1 MAEPGLLD
9 GERAIYLVL
18 MDGEPVAFRQGATP
32 PGQHNRESCKAHAAR
47 LVESHDQLLQSTLDA
62 GSYNKLCS
70 FHHIVDG
77 FAVHTTPS
85 QAMRLELAPGVLRI
99 EKDRGAELMTTYTP
113 HLLGLP
119 QGIWSREGGEK
130 HAGEGIT
137 IGVIDTGIDPTHPS
151 FAYDPSN
158 PYEVHRGTQF
168 SDGACQLG
176 TQFPVGS
183 CNGKIVSAR
192 YFSAGATAALRLNA
206 SKDLSPFDQVGHG
219 SHVASIAAGNW
230 GVPVVA
236 NGFMYGSASG
246 MAPRARLAIYKA
258 IYPEGGTIADLVSA
272 IDQAAQDRVDVIVL
286 SVGPNEPP
294 EVTPTFMSVFA
305 ISLLFA
311 RRAGLFVVQAAG
323 NKGPGE
329 ATVVSFSPW
338 TMGVAAST
346 TGRSYTPTLIMGDGR
361 QLHGVGLSAPTPGDG
376 HIPFKLVSARDAAS
390 ANRSHPASTLRYM
403 EDCQHPEAL
412 QPAVVLGSI
421 VICSFSESFLNGTS
435 TVAAILDCAKALR
448 FIGFILVA
456 NPQYGDFIAE
466 PLPFPIPGIMIPR
479 VADAQILWEYYEK
492 HTYRDS
498 RGAVISYSGSAAIGE
513 GRVAA
518 FTDPAPIVAR
528 FSSRGPDIIDNKMNP
543 ADVLKPDILAPG
555 QQIWAAW
562 SPTSAL
568 DPILSGN
575 HFALLSGTSMA
586 TPHIAGVAALVKQT
600 HPSWTPSMIASAMST
615 TAKKHDDRG
624 QPIMAQGPELY
635 SLYPSTPFDHG
646 AGFIN
651 PSAALDPGL
660 VFSSGFEDYISFLC
674 SLPNIDPTAVRSAT
688 GTPCNKPFESP
699 SDLNLPSITISAL
712 RGFQLVRRSVKN
724 VANRTET
731 YSCSIQPPEGIKVS
745 VQPSWFH
752 MIPEGT
758 QHLEIKFNITHASD
772 SFRFGEIVLTGALD
786 HIVRLPLAVLPV
798 SLQ

>member
-1 MAEPGLLD
+1 
-9 GERAIYLVL
+9 
-18 MDGEPVAFRQGATP
+18 
-32 PGQHNRESCKAHAAR
+32 
-47 LVESHDQLLQSTLDA
+47 
-62 GSYNKLCS
+62 
-70 FHHIVDG
+70 
-77 FAVHTTPS
+77 
-85 QAMRLELAPGVLRI
+85 
-99 EKDRGAELMTTYTP
+99 MTTYTP

-119 QGIWSREGGEK
+119 EGIWTREGGEK

-151 FAYDPSN
+151 FAYNPSN
-158 PYEVHRGTQF
+158 PYEASRSTQF
-168 SDGACQLG
+168 SEGACQLG
-176 TQFPVGS
+176 PQFPVGS
-183 CNGKIVSAR
+183 CNGKIASAR
-192 YFSAGATAALRLNA
+192 YFSAGAAAALPLNA

-230 GVPVVA
+230 GVPVVVS
-236 NGFMYGSASG
+236 GFMYG
-246 MAPRARLAIYKA
+246 LAIYKA
-258 IYPEGGTIADLVSA
+258 IYPEGGTVADLVSA
-272 IDQAAQDRVDVIVL
+272 IDQAAQDSVDVIVL

-294 EVTPTFMSVFA
+294 EVTPTFMSVFD

-311 RRAGLFVVQAAG
+311 RRAGQFVVQAAG
-323 NKGPGE
+323 NK
-329 ATVVSFSPW
+329 
-338 TMGVAAST
+338 
-346 TGRSYTPTLIMGDGR
+346 
-361 QLHGVGLSAPTPGDG
+361 APTPGDG
-376 HIPFKLVSARDAAS
+376 LLQFKLVSARDAAIV
-390 ANRSHPASTLRYM
+390 NGSHPLATTLRYV

-412 QPAVVLGSI
+412 QPEVVLGSM
-421 VICSFSESFLNGTS
+421 VICSFSKSFLNGTS
-435 TVAAILDCAKALR
+435 TVTAILDSAKSLG

-498 RGAVISYSGSAAIGE
+498 RGAVISYGGSAAIRE
-513 GRVAA
+513 GRLAA

-528 FSSRGPDIIDNKMNP
+528 FSSRGPDIIDDRMNP

-586 TPHIAGVAALVKQT
+586 TPHVAGVAALIKQA
-600 HPSWTPSMIASAMST
+600 HPSWTPSMIASAIST

-624 QPIMAQGPELY
+624 QPIMSQGPELY
-635 SLYPSTPFDHG
+635 FLYPSTPFDHG

-660 VFSSGFEDYISFLC
+660 IFLSGFEDYISFLC
-674 SLPNIDPTAVRSAT
+674 SLPNLDPTAVRSAT
-688 GTPCNKPFESP
+688 GTPCNETFDSP
-699 SDLNLPSITISAL
+699 TDLNLPSITISAL
-712 RGFQLVRRSVKN
+712 RGFQLVRRNIKN

-731 YSCSIQPPEGIKVS
+731 YLCSIQPPEGVQVS
-745 VQPSWFH
+745 VQPSWFNI
-752 MIPEGT
+752 IPEGT
-758 QHLEIKFNITHASD
+758 QYLEIKFNVTQVSG

-786 HIVRLPLAVLPV
+786 HIVWLPLAVLPM
-798 SLQ
+798 SIQ